1 MKNNTLDFYNKCSN
15 EYFNTT
21 VDLDIS
27 ELRDKFIRKINNN
40 GKILDLG
47 CGSGRDSKA
56 FINLGFKVTA
66 VDGSEKLAK
75 LASEFIGENVIVS
88 TFENLSIDES
98 FNGVWACA
106 SLLHINSV
114 ELEELLM
121 KIEKYLYNNG
131 ILYMSFK
138 YGNTD
143 FIDEKGRYFNC
154 YTEESIE
161 ELINK
166 IPGLEIDN
174 IFRTVDVIPG
184 REELVW
190 LNIYVR
196 KNKEQM
202 FA

>member
-154 YTEESIE
+154 YTEKRIE

-174 IFRTVDVIPG
+174 IFRTVDIIPG